1 MSTDLDSLLAL
12 QADDVVIHGL
22 EERMSAL
29 EPRIRELDQR
39 KQRTLDAIGRTST
52 AVAAEEKKQA
62 WLRDKLAE
70 HKLLIERNQAQMDAV
85 KTMKQATAAVAQMEQ
100 ARKIVA
106 GEESDLLAINRRL
119 EELRGVRKKFDDA
132 GIELY
137 AFNYSFREEW
147 LDEELARGFDM
158 AKALGVKY
166 ITSSS
171 NVSTAKRLDPLAQ
184 RNQIYVAFHNHSDIK
199 PNEFARPED
208 FEQALNGASKY
219 LAINLDIGHFSAA
232 GFDPVSFLEQHHDRI
247 ITLHIKDLKN
257 NHGPAVPF
265 GEGDT
270 PIKQALQVLKTK
282 RYPIPANIEYEYP
295 GGDTIV
301 EMKKCFA
308 YCKVALA

>member
-1 MSTDLDSLLAL
+1 LSTDLDSLLAL

-119 EELRGVRKKFDDA
+119 EELRGVLN
-132 GIELY
+132 GQ
-137 AFNYSFREEW
+137 NN
-147 LDEELARGFDM
+147 ELAGVEAEQEAARADVAAQRVSINAELDG
-158 AKALGVKY
+158 AKAKRAQAATHVPDSLRTKY
-166 ITSSS
+166 
-171 NVSTAKRLDPLAQ
+171 
-184 RNQIYVAFHNHSDIK
+184 
-199 PNEFARPED
+199 
-208 FEQALNGASKY
+208 
-219 LAINLDIGHFSAA
+219 
-232 GFDPVSFLEQHHDRI
+232 DRI
-247 ITLHIKDLKN
+247 RGGKKRTEAVFAMSGMSCGNCDTAIPMQRRHVMNNTGAIDLCEAC
-257 NHGPAVPF
+257 G
-265 GEGDT
+265 
-270 PIKQALQVLKTK
+270 VLM
-282 RYPIPANIEYEYP
+282 YFP
-295 GGDTIV
+295 G
-301 EMKKCFA
+301 
-308 YCKVALA
+308 